1 MSTFGCRFSSGFQLP
16 SFVTSCG
23 LLPRS
28 WNAIN
33 SPSHA
38 ATDSNV
44 GVGVGLSWKVHKEP
58 DSDLTTVAFE
68 ATAPVST
75 LQPDLVPSSALKQIN
90 FHHFEFLCTDKSPLY
105 VNKAAVNLFYEN
117 RQKLD
122 QLKSELLESKEH
134 QSKSKE
140 HQSKSEVHIVLLFS
154 LF

>member
-1 MSTFGCRFSSGFQLP
+1 MCPFGCRFSSGFQLAT
-16 SFVTSCG
+16 FVTSSG

-68 ATAPVST
+68 ATPPVST

-90 FHHFEFLCTDKSPLY
+90 FHHFEFLCTDKSPLFY

-134 QSKSKE
+134 QSKSK
-140 HQSKSEVHIVLLFS
+140 VHIVLLLS